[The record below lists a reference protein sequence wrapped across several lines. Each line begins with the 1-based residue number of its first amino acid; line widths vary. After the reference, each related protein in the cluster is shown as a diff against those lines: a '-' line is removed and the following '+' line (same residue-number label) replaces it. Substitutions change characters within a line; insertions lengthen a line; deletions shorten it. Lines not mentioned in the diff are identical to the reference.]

1 MKNEEVLE
9 IAKKRFDRAQSFERA
24 QREEGSEDLRFLSGD
39 QWPEAVRADRIAKD
53 RPVLTFNRLPQF
65 VQQVVG
71 DARQNRPSIKVNP
84 VDEQSDIET
93 AEVFEGLIRNI
104 EAESRATQAY
114 ITALEHSTGCGFG
127 NWRILTEYSTDD
139 SFEQDI
145 RIKRITDPFAVSWD
159 PGAREY
165 DRSDANWCFVSE
177 WMTKEDFEA
186 KYPGKSPSDWEQT
199 YKDVQ
204 LHQHWIQDDLVR
216 VCEYWV
222 KKPVTKKLGL
232 TIDGQVVEAREGLTY
247 ERVRTVKTH
256 KVCRYVLSGHEIL
269 EEEKEFPCKWIPIVP
284 VFGPEEFKD
293 GQLRPRS
300 LIRYAKDPMRMYNFW
315 QSTIAEKIALA
326 PKSPWL
332 VTPKMIEG
340 LERFWNAANVENR
353 AYLPYNPDPSAPSNG
368 PKRQDPAHV
377 NPAEI
382 QQSAQAIDDLKATM
396 GMYDASLG
404 AQGNEQSGKAIIA
417 RQREGDTASYA
428 WIDNLA
434 RSIQHTGRILIDM
447 IPRIYDTERVVRVL
461 GQDESVELVAI
472 NSFDEMGNL
481 QYDLARGK
489 YDVQITVGPSYA
501 TRRLEAADSMLQF
514 IQAVPAAA
522 AVTGDLIAKSMDW
535 PGAEDIAERLKKML
549 PPGVADDEDG
559 GPEQAIA
566 QLSSQLQQ
574 AMEQVQMLSEELES
588 RDETKERVEF
598 EESQRKDAEARSK
611 IETEEV
617 EREGKELDNAQK
629 AFELAMQSGQLQEI
643 VAAQVQA
650 ALAQILEPQV

>member
-1 MKNEEVLE
+1 MDALKKEEILD
-9 IAKKRFDRAQSFERA
+9 IAKARFERASSYERA
-24 QREEGSEDLRFLSGD
+24 QREEGEEDLRFLAGD
-39 QWPEAVRADRIAKD
+39 QWPEDIKTDRISKG
-53 RPVLTFNRLPQF
+53 RPTLTFNRLPQF
-65 VQQVVG
+65 VQQVIG

-127 NWRILTEYSTDD
+127 AWRILTEYSTDD
-139 SFEQDI
+139 GFEQDI
-145 RIKRITDPFAVSWD
+145 RIRRITDPFAVFWD
-159 PGAREY
+159 PGAKEY
-165 DRSDANWCFVSE
+165 DKSDANWCFVSE

-186 KYPGKSPSDWEQT
+186 KYPKNTPSDWEQT
-199 YKDVQ
+199 YHNTQ
-204 LHQHWIQDDLVR
+204 LHQYWIQDDMVR

-222 KKPVTKKLGL
+222 KKPETRKIGV
-232 TIDGQVVEAREGLTY
+232 TIDGQVVTARDGLTY

-256 KVCRYVLSGHEIL
+256 KVCRYVMSGHEIL

-284 VFGPEEFKD
+284 VYGPEEYKD

-332 VTPKMIEG
+332 VTPNMIKG
-340 LERFWNAANVENR
+340 LERFWNAANTENR
-353 AYLPYNPDPSAPSNG
+353 AYLPYNPDPSAPNNA
-368 PKRQDPAHV
+368 PKRQEPAHV

-404 AQGNEQSGKAIIA
+404 AQGNESSGRAIIA

-461 GQDESVELVAI
+461 GQDESVELVPI
-472 NSFDEMGNL
+472 NSIDQMGNTV
-481 QYDLARGK
+481 YDLARGK

-501 TRRLEAADSMLQF
+501 TKRLEAADSMLAF
-514 IQAVPAAA
+514 IQAVPGAAQVA
-522 AVTGDLIAKSMDW
+522 GDLIAKAMDW
-535 PGAEDIAERLKKML
+535 PGADDIAERLKKML
-549 PPGVADDEDG
+549 PPGVADDEEGD
-559 GPEQAIA
+559 PEAA
-566 QLSSQLQQ
+566 LSQENQQLQQ
-574 AMEQVQMLSEELES
+574 QMQQLVEQMQQMGEELS
-588 RDETKERVEF
+588 KYDNADMDVKRAKAA
-598 EESQRKDAEARSK
+598 KDYADARAQELENEA
-611 IETEEV
+611 IETGLVHYLE
-617 EREGKELDNAQK
+617 N
-629 AFELAMQSGQLQEI
+629 
-643 VAAQVQA
+643 VQA
-650 ALAQILEPQV
+650 TAP